1 MTVANLAVLEA
12 DICYLT
18 EQRYA
23 GHDQANALQSPKT
36 EKKRVGSL
44 GVPSAFPSGATLANG
59 NLVAVLNGQK

>member
-23 GHDQANALQSPKT
+23 GHDQANALQCPKT
-36 EKKRVGSL
+36 KTHK
-44 GVPSAFPSGATLANG
+44 TLANG
-59 NLVAVLNGQK
+59 DMGTALNGQK